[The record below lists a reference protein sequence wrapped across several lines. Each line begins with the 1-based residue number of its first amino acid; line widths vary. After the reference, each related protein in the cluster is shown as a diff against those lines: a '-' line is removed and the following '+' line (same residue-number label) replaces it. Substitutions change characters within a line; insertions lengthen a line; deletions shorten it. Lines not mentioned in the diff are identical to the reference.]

1 MQAFLATNEIIWN
14 LFSAALIGAVAG
26 GIVAGLLIWR
36 MRKKLAKDQ
45 QSHDQQRDKLLKEF
59 EQDCNKRQSA
69 WILFQELEAFAGC
82 ILEADQYA
90 SSILA
95 VQLKTENAPSSV
107 LFFGNLIDKIEILW
121 QRSSRLLSNSAAVR
135 IRNIATLMN
144 QYKQTAT
151 RCYQIVASAHPQFAG
166 PAAAQAIVIER
177 LEKKC
182 ALLQQQWNA
191 EWTQLK
197 NQMKLLQREILRH

>member
-90 SSILA
+90 SCALFREPDRQDRDSLA
-95 VQLKTENAPSSV
+95 TEQPPA
-107 LFFGNLIDKIEILW
+107 KQ
-121 QRSSRLLSNSAAVR
+121 QRSR
-135 IRNIATLMN
+135 
-144 QYKQTAT
+144 
-151 RCYQIVASAHPQFAG
+151 
-166 PAAAQAIVIER
+166 
-177 LEKKC
+177 
-182 ALLQQQWNA
+182 
-191 EWTQLK
+191 
-197 NQMKLLQREILRH
+197 

>member
-1 MQAFLATNEIIWN
+1 MQSFSVTNEIIWIH
-14 LFSAALIGAVAG
+14 FSVALIGAVAG
-26 GIVAGLLIWR
+26 GIVAGLLIRR
-36 MRKKLAKDQ
+36 MRKKLTQDLQKRDLQTDQ
-45 QSHDQQRDKLLKEF
+45 LLNEF
-59 EQDCNKRQSA
+59 EQNCNKRQSS

-95 VQLKTENAPSSV
+95 VQLKTENAQSSI

-135 IRNIATLMN
+135 IRNIATLMS
-144 QYKQTAT
+144 QYKLAAT
-151 RCYQIVASAHPQFAG
+151 RCSQIVAPAHPQFAG

-197 NQMKLLQREILRH
+197 NQMTLLQREILRH